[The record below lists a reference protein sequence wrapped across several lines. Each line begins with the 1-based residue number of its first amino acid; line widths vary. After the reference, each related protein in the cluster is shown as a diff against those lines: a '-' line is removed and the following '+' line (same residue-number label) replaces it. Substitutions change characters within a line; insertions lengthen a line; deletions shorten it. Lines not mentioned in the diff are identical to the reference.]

1 MSPMQIERSPRP
13 RTEGVTMKP
22 MKRAGEC
29 SDEEYAMAG
38 GEMTVWDDC
47 ANELHDALKGL
58 VD

>member
-1 MSPMQIERSPRP
+1 
-13 RTEGVTMKP
+13 MKP